1 MIGIES
7 NPELMHHWTHRVMH
21 RSDLENLQMRL
32 FHSGVAPRYVARAI
46 SELRDH
52 LEDVER
58 EAAGRGITGEAATAL
73 TNERLGAIESI
84 AQQYL
89 SKPEL
94 RHWIYRY
101 PQLARVVLPIT
112 YVVALLAMPI
122 YAGVDNAS
130 SIGKWCA
137 CLMVSAVVTVSML
150 LLMQLSITLG

>member
-1 MIGIES
+1 MRR
-7 NPELMHHWTHRVMH
+7 L
-21 RSDLENLQMRL
+21 DLEMLQKRL
-32 FHSGVAPRYVARAI
+32 LRSGVAPRYVVRVI

-52 LEDVER
+52 LEDVECEAADRGISR
-58 EAAGRGITGEAATAL
+58 EAATTMA
-73 TNERLGAIESI
+73 NERLGAIEPI

-101 PQLARVVLPIT
+101 PQLARAVLPIT
-112 YVVALLAMPI
+112 YVLALLAVPI
-122 YAGVDNAS
+122 YVGVDNAS